1 MNRRVLGLPP
11 RISLI
16 LPLAWALAC
25 SNGTTASPATASAG
39 PEIQPASA
47 AEIPSP
53 PQRFVTRHA
62 VNIGGQRVPFTATA
76 GETYLYSD
84 DGEVIAAVFS
94 YAYVKGPAMDVGR
107 PVLFLT
113 NGGPGSASN
122 ALQVGGF
129 GPWSVTPDRLAVLDG
144 QNPSST
150 PPFDLVE
157 NQNSLLDV
165 ADLVFVDPVGTG
177 YSRALGAGS
186 NSDFW
191 GIDEDAESMAQFIQI
206 WVTENGRWNSPKFF
220 MGESYG
226 GYRAGPL
233 VRALMAGPSY
243 LGYLR
248 GITLNGVI
256 ILGNNLLGPFG
267 GLEGF
272 SREVSTA
279 MEFPSYA
286 LTAWYHQTID
296 RQGRSPEAYFEE
308 ARQFAENEY
317 LPALRKEAAAE
328 LAPEARASIVASL
341 TALTGLPPGAYAE
354 TLSLPR
360 GEFSRLLLADRGLMV
375 GAYDSR
381 YTLPLEGAG
390 ADPVSDDPSLS
401 HVFPVLA
408 GAQANLEH
416 DKLGVKMARPYVSVH
431 WRDLL
436 PSWNMSRLPS
446 AVPGLPGYQGTAAG
460 ELAAAMVAN
469 ENLFLMFGT
478 GYFDLVMSAAGTQYT
493 VDHTA
498 FPQDRVVAKAYEA
511 GHEIYTGEAT
521 GRLAED
527 VRDFI
532 RRAAA
537 H

>member
-1 MNRRVLGLPP
+1 MNRSVLSHSRRL
-11 RISLI
+11 LMI

-25 SNGTTASPATASAG
+25 SNGTTASQETAAAG
-39 PEIQPASA
+39 PGLQGASA
-47 AEIPSP
+47 AEFLAP
-53 PQRFVTRHA
+53 PERFVTRHA
-62 VNIGGQRVPFTATA
+62 VNIGGERVAFTATA
-76 GETYLYSD
+76 GETYLYND
-84 DGEVIAAVFS
+84 DGELIASVFS
-94 YAYVKGPAMDVGR
+94 YAYVKGPASDARR

-113 NGGPGSASN
+113 NGGPGSASSS
-122 ALQVGGF
+122 LQVGGF
-129 GPWSVTPDRLAVLDG
+129 GPWSVEPDRLEVREG
-144 QNPSST
+144 RNPSST

-177 YSRALGAGS
+177 YSRALGVGS

-191 GIDEDAESMAQFIQI
+191 GIDEDAESMAQFIQN
-206 WVTENGRWNSPKFF
+206 WLTENGRWNSPKFF
-220 MGESYG
+220 LGESYG

-233 VRALMAGPSY
+233 ARALVAGPSY
-243 LGYLR
+243 LGYMR

-279 MEFPSYA
+279 MELPSYA

-296 RQGRSPEAYFEE
+296 RRGRSAEAFFEE

-317 LPALRKEAAAE
+317 LPALRKAAAE
-328 LAPEARASIVASL
+328 ELTPEERASIVARL
-341 TALTGLPPGAYAE
+341 TAFTGLPPAAYAE

-360 GEFSRLLLADRGLMV
+360 GEFSRLLLASKGLMV

-381 YTLPLEGAG
+381 YTLPLEGLG
-390 ADPVSDDPSLS
+390 SDPVSDDPSLS

-408 GAQANLEH
+408 GAQAILEH

-436 PSWNMSRLPS
+436 PGWNMTRLPA
-446 AVPGLPGYQGTAAG
+446 AVPGLPGFQGTTAG
-460 ELAAAMVAN
+460 ELASAMIAN

-478 GYFDLVMSAAGTQYT
+478 GYFDLVMPPAGTQYT
-493 VDHTA
+493 VDHTP
-498 FPQDRVVAKAYEA
+498 FPHDRVVVKAYEA
-511 GHEIYTGEAT
+511 GHEIYTGKAT
-521 GRLAED
+521 AQLAAD

-532 RRAAA
+532 QKAAA
-537 H
+537 R